1 MPTKRKQVM
10 INEEKIETI
19 RNDLKLQLLNQGKI
33 GKHFDDM
40 VEDYIYFVK
49 MKDILQKDISEKGLR
64 YKTMTGNGFN
74 TEKENKSPDTLIKTN
89 NQMLKILQ
97 VLDLKEPEELPE
109 VGDGKD
115 DLL

>member
-1 MPTKRKQVM
+1 MPTKKKQSV

-19 RNDLKLQLLNQGKI
+19 RNDLRAQLLSQGKM

-49 MKDILQKDISEKGLR
+49 MKDILQKDINTKGLR
-64 YKTMTGNGFN
+64 YETMTGNGYL